1 MFHPSIPRIPRSF
14 LCVAHPRLAPAVQV
28 FGLGGANK
36 KSLNARAE
44 GAGSA
49 FFFVL
54 LPIASKRHSPAGSP
68 RHKGL
73 TVKEMK
79 RRWSGVARTRER
91 KKVFL

>member
-49 FFFVL
+49 FFLYFYRL
-54 LPIASKRHSPAGSP
+54 RA
-68 RHKGL
+68 KGIPPQ
-73 TVKEMK
+73 EAPGI
-79 RRWSGVARTRER
+79 RG
-91 KKVFL
+91 